1 MCNMARERSPERDK
15 AKQMW
20 LESGGAMKLKDI
32 AAALSIPEGRVR
44 KWKSMDRWQ
53 DQLKGN
59 VFDSSNGNVP
69 NGTKGNTPN
78 PRGAPKGNKNAVGNR
93 GGAPPGNQNAKG
105 NSGGP
110 GGPYRNK
117 KALKT
122 GMYETI
128 FLDALEEDEQELFD
142 QIDTSPLAQLNEQL
156 IMLSI
161 QERRHMRRV
170 KQLEAGLTDEEKK
183 IKQELH
189 QRKDKVPYT
198 SLKTGK
204 QISLSVETEGMKVT
218 EITTVTT
225 SKLDK
230 ILKQEEALVKTRDK
244 KLRVINLIASLQQ
257 EEEKLEIARE
267 RLELEK
273 RKLLGYGGPEGDEG
287 DEDDEEDDDE
297 W

>member
-1 MCNMARERSPERDK
+1 MARERSPERDK

-20 LESGGAMKLKDI
+20 LESDGTMKLKDI
-32 AAALSIPEGRVR
+32 AVALSVGETQVR
-44 KWKSMDRWQ
+44 KWKSQ
-53 DQLKGN
+53 DKWADDLNSN
-59 VFDSSNGNVP
+59 VTNESKSNV
-69 NGTKGNTPN
+69 TK
-78 PRGAPKGNKNAVGNR
+78 RGAPKGNKNAVGNR

-198 SLKTGK
+198 SPKTGK
-204 QISLSVETEGMKVT
+204 QIDLPVVTEGMKVT

-273 RKLLGYGGPEGDEG
+273 FKTRGYGGSGGDEG
-287 DEDDEEDDDE
+287 GENDDDDDGDDDE